1 MSLMTNC
8 MTCGGMHPLGSLVGH
23 ICRHCIRKRQDEEL
37 KRSEDQR
44 LNQLADDLVLGKN
57 GVQSDE

>member
-1 MSLMTNC
+1 MTVMTNC
-8 MTCGGMHPLGSLVGH
+8 VSCGDRYPLGRLIGH
-23 ICRHCIRKRQDEEL
+23 ICRHCIGKRQDEEL
-37 KRSEDQR
+37 KRAEDQR